1 MTDIHMPDPA
11 QRQRQRQGQ
20 SGTRT
25 PERGA
30 RSAEKDS
37 INNRKKRAPNCE
49 HPPQYYLLV
58 V

>member
-1 MTDIHMPDPA
+1 MTDIHAGPGSASA
-11 QRQRQRQGQ
+11 QRQ
-20 SGTRT
+20 SGTRR
-25 PERGA
+25 PHAGA
-30 RSAEKDS
+30 RSQEKDS